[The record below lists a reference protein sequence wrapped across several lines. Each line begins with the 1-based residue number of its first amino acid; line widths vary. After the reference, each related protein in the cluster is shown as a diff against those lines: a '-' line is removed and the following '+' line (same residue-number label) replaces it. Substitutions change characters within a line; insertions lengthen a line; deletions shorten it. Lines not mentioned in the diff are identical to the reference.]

1 MVHFSLGEQ
10 EKVVSCS
17 HVRVNQA
24 TAHHERTIDSDYMSC
39 PDIVCARV
47 RCVRC
52 VRVCACACACVTCV
66 HIRTTRI
73 PDDTGNVSDFGKH
86 EYEDDGEI
94 QPEIL

>member
-1 MVHFSLGEQ
+1 M
-10 EKVVSCS
+10 C
-17 HVRVNQA
+17 
-24 TAHHERTIDSDYMSC
+24 
-39 PDIVCARV
+39 VCARV
-47 RCVRC
+47 CVVCVCVREC
-52 VRVCACACACVTCV
+52 VRVRACACARACVTCV

>member
-1 MVHFSLGEQ
+1 
-10 EKVVSCS
+10 
-17 HVRVNQA
+17 VRA
-24 TAHHERTIDSDYMSC
+24 
-39 PDIVCARV
+39 
-47 RCVRC
+47 
-52 VRVCACACACVTCV
+52 CACARACVTCV